1 MKNSNK
7 KPTLSIVTPT
17 YNRGDLLKRSYE
29 SLLKQTDKDFEWIII
44 DDGSVDNTEDVAQ
57 TFTADFSI
65 KYVKKEN
72 GGKHTA
78 LNKSH
83 EYVNGKYV
91 TILDSDDYLTETA
104 VEQIK
109 KAWDKYDA
117 NSKIGI
123 VILLKG
129 SAVDKPSCEAKDE
142 GVPVDIMRY
151 KRICHHSAD
160 CCEVI
165 RSGLFKNYPFPVFEG
180 ERFISEGALWN
191 RVSFTHKCV
200 YVNEVVYI
208 ADYLDGGLTKSG
220 KKLRINNPRGGMYT
234 ANLNMNKKNFMGRR
248 IKSGLLYTC
257 YGFFAKLS
265 PLKMAKLNDSKM
277 LMLLCLPAGWALY
290 MYWKKK
296 YS

>member
-17 YNRGDLLKRSYE
+17 YNRGELLKRSYE
-29 SLLKQTDKDFEWIII
+29 SLLKQSDKDFEWIII
-44 DDGSVDNTEDVAQ
+44 DDGSSDNTKEIAQ
-57 TFTADFSI
+57 EFIADFSV
-65 KYVKKEN
+65 KYIKKEN

-83 EYVNGKYV
+83 EFICGKYV

-109 KAWDKYDA
+109 DSWKKFDA
-117 NSKIGI
+117 NPEVGI

-129 SAVDKPSCEAKDE
+129 SAVDSPSCEAGDE

-151 KRICHHSAD
+151 KRIYHHSAD

-165 RSGLFKNYPFPVFEG
+165 RTELFKKYPFPVFEG

-200 YVNEVVYI
+200 YINEVVYI
-208 ADYLDGGLTKSG
+208 ADYLEDGLTKSG
-220 KKLRINNPRGGMYT
+220 KKLRISNPRGGMYT
-234 ANLNMNKKNFMGRR
+234 ANLNMNKKNFTDRR
-248 IKSGLLYTC
+248 IKSALLYTC

-265 PLKMAKLNDSKM
+265 PLKMAKHNDSKL
-277 LMLLCLPAGWALY
+277 LMWLCLPAGWALY

-296 YS
+296 YR